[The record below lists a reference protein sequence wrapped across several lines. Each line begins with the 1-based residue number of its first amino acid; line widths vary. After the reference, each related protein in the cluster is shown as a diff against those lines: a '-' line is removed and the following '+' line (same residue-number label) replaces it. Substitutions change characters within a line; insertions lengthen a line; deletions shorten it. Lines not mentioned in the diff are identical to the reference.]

1 MAPPACRYSRCT
13 RRCYLP
19 MLGGGKGK
27 QVFCA
32 SPCSCS
38 TLRVAQ
44 RKPRELSS
52 ASVRLD
58 HGIPSSASNCLGSS
72 YLPPPRL
79 QLTEARD
86 DGARIPS
93 RTTNHHL
100 WNYYLLSH
108 IERSQRCEYYLG
120 PIPHHVPRRI
130 FLPRVCPS
138 LGARLTPLPFIASPF
153 TLLSVTPTRQA
164 PVSPG
169 QPEGRILPT
178 SLSLHLPPLPLVTH
192 ANIAWAH
199 AANLL
204 GLPTCSPNLGPQ
216 GRRVVS
222 ATATHGAHLRSR
234 LRWLGAESCF
244 GSKGPVPSQP
254 LVAFWRLRWLL
265 ITAQVQSP
273 SKLKTMLARLLT
285 TGINAGAG
293 LAVCHMLL
301 CFQRNGRDKARHSG
315 RVRGR
320 CVSP

>member
-1 MAPPACRYSRCT
+1 MLPSNAGRRQGEAGILCLTMLMLDPPRGPTQAKGAFISLSQTRSRHSH
-13 RRCYLP
+13 
-19 MLGGGKGK
+19 LG
-27 QVFCA
+27 
-32 SPCSCS
+32 
-38 TLRVAQ
+38 L
-44 RKPRELSS
+44 ELS
-52 ASVRLD
+52 RKQL
-58 HGIPSSASNCLGSS
+58 PP
-72 YLPPPRL
+72 PPPRL

-222 ATATHGAHLRSR
+222 ATATRITHAACHPRRAPSLSAALAGRRILFWLQRSR
-234 LRWLGAESCF
+234 AFATTRCLLATSLAADHRTGAEPVQAEDNARPSPHHWHQCRR
-244 GSKGPVPSQP
+244 GPS
-254 LVAFWRLRWLL
+254 RLPHVTLL
-265 ITAQVQSP
+265 PT
-273 SKLKTMLARLLT
+273 
-285 TGINAGAG
+285 
-293 LAVCHMLL
+293 
-301 CFQRNGRDKARHSG
+301 QRPR
-315 RVRGR
+315 
-320 CVSP
+320 